1 MKLLEKCVI
10 GAVAVGAAVAVGKY
24 CLGRWMK
31 RNGGENEYPGRSQPD
46 ANAKNDETDQDKT
59 DAGAKEVRNIEN
71 CSEVKPNSLINE
83 MDFGQN
89 EDTIES
95 QDHPTTRPNE
105 SINTKDEDNIGQSSS
120 RAIDSE
126 DYVGFKTISL
136 INEKDYDIDKTKYY
150 GEDATDLEKCKNHIE
165 SEQEEIGSM
174 EQAVNVNVADF
185 AEEEERR
192 RIWIEMTDDRF
203 EIRGLDAER
212 RSTSSASSGGIKEF
226 RDKYRILQ
234 TLNETSSFG
243 TLKIYKNMETGSKV
257 IAKFVEA
264 KKSLWVDNVPLEIQ
278 VMEEGRCNPY
288 IAKLIEWYFDD
299 GIIVMVMPYSGGID
313 LCDYI
318 QTRGTCSE
326 EWLRENGAKILS
338 AIAFL
343 HNIGYVHQ
351 DVKLDNVII
360 DEATSE
366 VYLIDFGSSFPYN
379 RDVKDFVCD
388 MGSPEYFAPE
398 YKSRRVIRGPE
409 CDIYSFGVLLFVLF
423 YGVFPGADLE
433 LLSDAFDQ
441 HPASTEFLMLLKAC
455 RHSDPDERPSAES
468 LMLSNWFQEKTV

>member
-1 MKLLEKCVI
+1 
-10 GAVAVGAAVAVGKY
+10 
-24 CLGRWMK
+24 
-31 RNGGENEYPGRSQPD
+31 
-46 ANAKNDETDQDKT
+46 
-59 DAGAKEVRNIEN
+59 
-71 CSEVKPNSLINE
+71 
-83 MDFGQN
+83 
-89 EDTIES
+89 
-95 QDHPTTRPNE
+95 
-105 SINTKDEDNIGQSSS
+105 
-120 RAIDSE
+120 
-126 DYVGFKTISL
+126 
-136 INEKDYDIDKTKYY
+136 
-150 GEDATDLEKCKNHIE
+150 
-165 SEQEEIGSM
+165 
-174 EQAVNVNVADF
+174 
-185 AEEEERR
+185 
-192 RIWIEMTDDRF
+192 
-203 EIRGLDAER
+203 
-212 RSTSSASSGGIKEF
+212 
-226 RDKYRILQ
+226 
-234 TLNETSSFG
+234 
-243 TLKIYKNMETGSKV
+243 METGSKV

-433 LLSDAFDQ
+433 LLSDALYQ

-468 LMLSNWFQEKTV
+468 LMLSNWFQEKTVLNEE